1 MQPHRSAEDVRVAVE
16 VVTLVVNVLNAG
28 SEAKIADDALNS
40 AGRLDEA
47 AVGKVDVPL
56 SAVRLAKRFICRSHA
71 QRTIKH
77 PGQA

>member
-1 MQPHRSAEDVRVAVE
+1 MQPHRNAGDVRVAVE

-47 AVGKVDVPL
+47 AL
-56 SAVRLAKRFICRSHA
+56 CACFQS
-71 QRTIKH
+71 
-77 PGQA
+77 